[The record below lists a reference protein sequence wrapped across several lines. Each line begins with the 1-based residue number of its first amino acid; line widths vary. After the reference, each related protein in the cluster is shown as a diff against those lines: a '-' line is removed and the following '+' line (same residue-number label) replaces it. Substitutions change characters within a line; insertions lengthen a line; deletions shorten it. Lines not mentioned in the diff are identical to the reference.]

1 MATSTA
7 QRPTA
12 PDPDA
17 MPDVFTQLNMWWHR
31 VGFASEKLPPY
42 SEACWRCGGTTR
54 LLYFGGI
61 CTDCDGTGLR
71 LGVPTADYK
80 RLVGNGVVHG
90 VAAGPS
96 GADTS
101 LTIAN
106 RTARL
111 GVPIGWEQ
119 RTPAELA
126 AISATEADNGRVAA
140 QLYRSTAEPQEV
152 YGINV
157 SSVTAPEGFLEPKRL
172 LQLVLSVEQDIG
184 LRAVSRV
191 DRVSFGADVA
201 WLWRLE
207 GTVPGRLLG
216 RPDQHNVS
224 VHCAE
229 LWAPVDAR
237 TALKIL
243 LTAPLDDA
251 QAATDAFN
259 TVVSSWRWNDQI
271 DHDQTVAERTR
282 G

>member
-42 SEACWRCGGTTR
+42 SEACWRCGGTIR
-54 LLYFGGI
+54 LLYFGGT
-61 CTDCDGTGLR
+61 CPDCDGTGLR

-80 RLVGNGVVHG
+80 RLIGNGEVHG
-90 VAAGPS
+90 VAAEPT
-96 GADTS
+96 GADAS

-111 GVPIGWEQ
+111 GIPIGWEQ

-126 AISATEADNGRVAA
+126 AISATEADKGRVAA
-140 QLYRSTAEPQEV
+140 QLYSSTAEPQEV
-152 YGINV
+152 YSITV
-157 SSVTAPEGFLEPKRL
+157 SSAAAPEGFFESKKL
-172 LQLVLSVEQDIG
+172 LRLVLNVEQDIG

-191 DRVSFGADVA
+191 DTVSFGADIA
-201 WLWRLE
+201 WLWHLE

-216 RPDQHNVS
+216 RPDQHNIA

-237 TALKIL
+237 TVVKVL

-251 QAATDAFN
+251 QAATGAFN
-259 TVVSSWRWNDQI
+259 TVVSSWRWD
-271 DHDQTVAERTR
+271 